1 MHVVTF
7 YSFKGGVGR
16 TLALLNVA
24 WELADSGQK
33 VLVVDF
39 DLEAPGIRPDRWEK
53 RTGADFEAGFGS
65 ARGARNEGIVEY
77 VTRYLK
83 NDLQVPDVSQYI
95 VDATPDGCAGRLALM
110 PAGVGDGTYGE
121 RLGRIDWNDLYAFH
135 DGYVMLEDT
144 RDQWESLGYDYVLV
158 DSRTGYTDVGGI
170 CTRHLPDAVVAL
182 FRPEGQSLA
191 GMKEI
196 VEAIRAEEP
205 THRRKGGI
213 VLHFV
218 MAGIPDADDDDGI
231 LDARREIFARELGIP
246 EGRATEIRQYQS
258 MDLLTQPVYTRWR
271 QRARLAARYRELAG
285 SIRRHN
291 IEDREGVLMRL
302 RAEGRSGAGV
312 GRRAILDE
320 VRGSGLYDE
329 DIELLCELATGYGR
343 IGEFSSVADLLVRAA
358 GLGPLPAEHWWR
370 SANAHYRLGDRG
382 GAREGLKG
390 FFQSDPSESTGSAN
404 AWVPLYAVLRALD
417 WLEDLGEDRS
427 TYVRDS
433 RVLAGLSPAAKV
445 RVAARLDLSVLE
457 RREAVRI
464 LTGESQEDSA
474 APDEANRNREL
485 AFAQMATGSFASAAE
500 AFGQARRQATRQ
512 ADDGAPTALAAAFNH
527 AMARWARDGVPDVAA
542 FREVCELAGDDDS
555 GTQSKNANRLQCLA
569 LAQWFVGHA
578 KQAQAL
584 LTAAEE
590 AMRDRSHE
598 VSCWSYTRV
607 RRETFLDH
615 CTRMRRLFERDDA
628 IPEFMTTASPSPSC
642 VRSPSGDSP

>member
-53 RTGADFEAGFGS
+53 RPGADFEAGFGS

-121 RLGRIDWNDLYAFH
+121 RLGRIDWSNLYAFH

-218 MAGIPDADDDDGI
+218 MAGIPDADDDDRI
-231 LDARREIFARELGIP
+231 IATRREIFARELGIP

-302 RAEGRSGAGV
+302 RSEGHSGARV

-343 IGEFSSVADLLVRAA
+343 IGESRSVADLLVKAA
-358 GLGPLPAEHWWR
+358 GLGPLPAKHWWR
-370 SANAHYRLGDRG
+370 RANAHYRLGDRG
-382 GAREGLKG
+382 GALGALKG
-390 FFQSDPSESTGSAN
+390 FFQSDPSETTGSAN
-404 AWVPLYAVLRALD
+404 AWVLHAVLRALD

-433 RVLAGLSPAAKV
+433 PVLAGLSPAAKV
-445 RVAARLDLSVLE
+445 RVAARLDLSVPE

-464 LTGESQEDSA
+464 LTGESQDDSA
-474 APDEANRNREL
+474 APGDANHNWQL
-485 AFAQMATGSFASAAE
+485 AFACMATGSFASATE
-500 AFGQARRQATRQ
+500 AFGQARRQATRP
-512 ADDGAPTALAAAFNH
+512 AHDGAPAALAAAFNH
-527 AMARWARDGVPDVAA
+527 AMARWARDGVPDEAA

-555 GTQSKNANRLQCLA
+555 GAQSQGANRLQCLA
-569 LAQWFVGHA
+569 LAQWFAGRA
-578 KQAQAL
+578 NEAQAL

-590 AMRDRSHE
+590 AVRYRSRE
-598 VSCWSYTRV
+598 LSCWSYTRV
-607 RRETFLDH
+607 RQEAFLVH
-615 CTRMRRLFERDDA
+615 CTQMRGLFEGDDG
-628 IPEFMTTASPSPSC
+628 IPEFMGTVSPSC
-642 VRSPSGDSP
+642 IRSPSGDGP